1 MFGLSP
7 SPFEL
12 EDTIKNHLEW
22 YKKDQTETV
31 MELKQNIY
39 VGDVGETTW
48 SLQKNSGI
56 ISYKLNKCHS
66 NVPEL
71 EEEED
76 ISQIQTDETYAK
88 QQLSKR
94 DTKAT
99 ILGISLNKQDD
110 KLEVKFG
117 QSQTETTQHVNLWPL
132 RTDTKDLSMRKYD
145 LQTDLQSVN

>member
-1 MFGLSP
+1 
-7 SPFEL
+7 
-12 EDTIKNHLEW
+12 
-22 YKKDQTETV
+22 

-48 SLQKNSGI
+48 SLQKNSGR

-76 ISQIQTDETYAK
+76 ISQIQTDGTYAK
-88 QQLSKR
+88 QQLSKG
-94 DTKAT
+94 DTKAK

-110 KLEVKFG
+110 QLEVKFG
-117 QSQTETTQHVNLWPL
+117 QSQTETTQRGVLQYL
-132 RTDTKDLSMRKYD
+132 ASVYD
-145 LQTDLQSVN
+145 LLGLIPTTLVCGNMIFRQICNL